1 MCRKGYTRAADA
13 DRADADRA
21 AADRATEGVYR
32 KGYTRAPDARQH
44 DGDGII
50 TTEWRDA
57 GIIAETTGDDTNVGG
72 A

>member
-1 MCRKGYTRAADA
+1 MCRKGYTRAAD
-13 DRADADRA
+13 DA
-21 AADRATEGVYR
+21 AADDADDAATEGVYR
-32 KGYTRAPDARQH
+32 KGYTQGRTPDARQH

-50 TTEWRDA
+50 TTKWRDA